1 VGGAEVKR
9 TCASRETG
17 GVTPA
22 RIEQPRMWLRRADA
36 RFRTLT
42 EWSDTRHS
50 FSFGSHYDPDDVG
63 FGALMV
69 HNEDRVRAGRGY
81 ADHPHRDAEII
92 TWVLSGS
99 LVHVD
104 STGHRGVVHRGLV
117 QRLSAGA
124 GVIHAER
131 NDAYRLDPSQ
141 PETAVHFV
149 QMWVRPDES
158 GVVPTYEQRA
168 VPLEELGRQW
178 LPVVSGHRAEAS
190 IGLGSRAST
199 LWVTTLVAGERRV
212 LPDAPRLHLFVATG
226 TVTVGSVGE
235 LVAGDAL
242 RLLGDTPGSV
252 TAVVDAELL
261 VWELAE

>member
-1 VGGAEVKR
+1 
-9 TCASRETG
+9 
-17 GVTPA
+17 VTSA
-22 RIEQPRMWLRRADA
+22 KIDQPRMWLRRADA

-69 HNEDRVRAGRGY
+69 HNDDRVRAGGGY
-81 ADHPHRDAEII
+81 ADHPHRDAEIV

-117 QRLSAGA
+117 QRLSAGS

-141 PETAVHFV
+141 PETPAHFV

-158 GVVPTYEQRA
+158 GAVPTYAQRD
-168 VPLEELGRQW
+168 VPLAELGRQW
-178 LPVVSGHRAEAS
+178 LPVVSGHRADAA
-190 IGLGSRAST
+190 IGFGSHAST
-199 LWVTTLVAGERRV
+199 LWVTTPPGGGRRV
-212 LPDAPRLHLFVATG
+212 LPEARRLHLFVAAG
-226 TVTVGSVGE
+226 TVVVEAVGE

-242 RLLGDTPGSV
+242 RLLGETSRQV
-252 TAVVDAELL
+252 TAVTDAELL